1 MWSGSIRI
9 YNFRVKSCAKTEEFF
24 YHETHEIHER
34 RMGSEE
40 NENEDEDEN
49 DGRRAEF

>member
-1 MWSGSIRI
+1 MGE
-9 YNFRVKSCAKTEEFF
+9 AEEFF

-40 NENEDEDEN
+40 DEN
-49 DGRRAEF
+49 DG